1 MSALRVTSIWL
12 WAIINL
18 LSELSVNIN
27 RFLKQLLTT
36 VLLLWSVSGFASG
49 NYSGPDRDDNGNIV
63 PTPKGDACVEPTAD
77 MRANHMKY
85 LLHKR
90 DKTMHQGI
98 RTSKHSLV
106 ACINCHATPGEDGK
120 IARVTDEQHFCASCH
135 KAASV
140 KLDCFECHADR
151 PVSAFSQNQQPSIDP
166 VGTNPDSTLS
176 DSLKPQA
183 AISGTVE

>member
-1 MSALRVTSIWL
+1 MNR
-12 WAIINL
+12 
-18 LSELSVNIN
+18 LSKQ
-27 RFLKQLLTT
+27 FLTAA
-36 VLLLWSVSGFASG
+36 LLLWSVTGFASG
-49 NYSGPDRDDNGNIV
+49 SYSGPNRDENGQIV
-63 PTPKGDACVEPTAD
+63 PTPKGESCVEPTAD

-106 ACINCHATPGEDGK
+106 ECINCHATPGEDGQ
-120 IARVTDEQHFCASCH
+120 IARITDDRHFCASCH
-135 KAASV
+135 QAASV

-151 PVSAFSQNQQPSIDP
+151 PVSAFTQSSRSQTISGGI
-166 VGTNPDSTLS
+166 NPDPNLS
-176 DSLKPQA
+176 DPLKPQA

>member
-1 MSALRVTSIWL
+1 MCAQRVTSIWL
-12 WAIINL
+12 WAIINQ

-27 RFLKQLLTT
+27 RLSKQLLSTA
-36 VLLLWSVSGFASG
+36 LLLWSVTGFASG
-49 NYSGPDRDDNGNIV
+49 NYSGPDRDENGNIV
-63 PTPKGDACVEPTAD
+63 PTPKGEACVEPTAD

-90 DKTMHQGI
+90 DKTMRQGI

-106 ACINCHATPGEDGK
+106 ECINCHATPDKDGK
-120 IARVTDEQHFCASCH
+120 IARVTDEKHFCASCH
-135 KAASV
+135 QAASV

-151 PVSAFSQNQQPSIDP
+151 PVSAFSQSQHSSI
-166 VGTNPDSTLS
+166 NSNLDSTLS